1 MLLQKYTDT
10 DIHTCIKTCHVAQDD
25 NDNKGNFSAWVDCL
39 PLFGTSIHFTYMYMN
54 CCLVLIN
61 RHCHDQLFPH
71 NTRFALVPMD
81 TKQRT
86 MKSDYHGFAL
96 TSETLAQV
104 SSFWFVCLF
113 VFCFLSLELKISL
126 IIFFF
131 SFFKTTCLF
140 RSLKENR
147 KRGHCW

>member
-104 SSFWFVCLF
+104 SSFLVCLS
-113 VFCFLSLELKISL
+113 VCFLFSFFRAQNI
-126 IIFFF
+126 IDNIFFF
-131 SFFKTTCLF
+131 FFQDNL
-140 RSLKENR
+140 SI
-147 KRGHCW
+147 